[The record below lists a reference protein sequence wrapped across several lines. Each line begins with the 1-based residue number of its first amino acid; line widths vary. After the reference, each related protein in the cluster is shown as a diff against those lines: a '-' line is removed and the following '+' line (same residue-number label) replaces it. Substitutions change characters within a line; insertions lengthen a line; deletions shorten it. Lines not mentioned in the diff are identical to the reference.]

1 MCYVDTNYN
10 IHEDFVTFIKLERV
24 CAIDISEAI
33 TGCEEELGISLNN
46 LRGQGRDG
54 AITMNGE
61 KSCIQNRIRDK
72 QPQAIY
78 PLWWAFFQLSHY
90 LGTSAQEDP
99 G

>member
-1 MCYVDTNYN
+1 MCYVDANYN
-10 IHEDFVTFIKLERV
+10 VHEDFVTFIKLERV

-46 LRGQGRDG
+46 LRVEGRDG
-54 AITMNGE
+54 ALIMSGE
-61 KSCIQNRIRDK
+61 KSGVQKRIRDK

-78 PLWWAFFQLSHY
+78 PLCWAFFQFSHY